1 MPYDVGYRASAT
13 AISKEVMAATFGLDE
28 DKVPEF
34 PQTVEDPLLVGRF
47 NAVDTVIR
55 SRL

>member
-1 MPYDVGYRASAT
+1 
-13 AISKEVMAATFGLDE
+13 MAATFGLDE

-34 PQTVEDPLLVGRF
+34 PQTVKDPLLVGRF